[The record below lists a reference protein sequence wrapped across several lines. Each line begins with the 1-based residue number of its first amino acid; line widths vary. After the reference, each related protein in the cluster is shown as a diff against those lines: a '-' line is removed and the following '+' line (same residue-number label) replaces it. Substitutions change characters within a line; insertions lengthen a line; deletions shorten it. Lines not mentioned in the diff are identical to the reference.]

1 MPLGFRIST
10 LLPHYPLQAAV
21 DVSAGRMLKSK
32 TFGDRRSTRG
42 DEGGLDGSICM
53 VVLALAENS
62 IQLIPDGTLALHVLV
77 VLVMVGVLNLTLYGP
92 LNRIL
97 DERDRETKGRE
108 ASAVLASVEMK
119 LSRYERR
126 VRESRVMGYQLVE
139 RERASA
145 LGERERK
152 LRALKRKM
160 REWAAEEKALIEQQ
174 TEDVRRELEGEL
186 KAVGVRISG
195 QILCRPVNS
204 GD

>member
-10 LLPHYPLQAAV
+10 LLPHYALQAAV

-97 DERDRETKGRE
+97 DERDRETKGRLRE
-108 ASAVLASVEMK
+108 VRAILANIEVK
-119 LSRYERR
+119 QSRYEQR
-126 VRESRVMGYQLVE
+126 VRET
-139 RERASA
+139 RAS
-145 LGERERK
+145 
-152 LRALKRKM
+152 
-160 REWAAEEKALIEQQ
+160 
-174 TEDVRRELEGEL
+174 
-186 KAVGVRISG
+186 
-195 QILCRPVNS
+195 
-204 GD
+204 